1 VEVSRAVL
9 INGEQTFVM
18 IGEILM
24 KEEEVRSSLT
34 GDEKDDST
42 ILLGDSATVVGGG
55 GGCMEMSLV
64 SVV

>member
-24 KEEEVRSSLT
+24 KEEVRSSLT

-42 ILLGDSATVVGGG
+42 ILLGDSATVGGG